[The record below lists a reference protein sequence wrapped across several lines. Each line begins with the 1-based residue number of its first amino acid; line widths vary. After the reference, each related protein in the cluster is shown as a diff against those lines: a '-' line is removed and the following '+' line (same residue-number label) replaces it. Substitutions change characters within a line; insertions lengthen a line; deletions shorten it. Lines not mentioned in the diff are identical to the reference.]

1 MYTAGRF
8 SRSYDKAFGQLAVTV
23 TTRPAFS
30 AAAKIIAG
38 VPGKRSSV
46 QIEYPENVPGA
57 HNALLSEMKIHKNLR
72 FWVMRFCAA
81 AALLQR
87 VQYAALHAV
96 YPAAGSAE
104 QIRITGGNDGLAVL
118 HSAEQV
124 RLSRFIQLGK
134 HVVQQHHRMLARDFL
149 RARSLGQ
156 LQAEHSAALLPL
168 AGENLCRRPS
178 MEMEKSSR

>member
-1 MYTAGRF
+1 
-8 SRSYDKAFGQLAVTV
+8 
-23 TTRPAFS
+23 
-30 AAAKIIAG
+30 
-38 VPGKRSSV
+38 
-46 QIEYPENVPGA
+46 
-57 HNALLSEMKIHKNLR
+57 
-72 FWVMRFCAA
+72 MRFCAA

-124 RLSRFIQLGK
+124 RLPRFIQLGK

-168 AGENLCRRPS
+168 AGENLCRPAVDGNGKILPVRSRRTEACRDVPRPAFPQHGARPFS
-178 MEMEKSSR
+178 GSKDGSY